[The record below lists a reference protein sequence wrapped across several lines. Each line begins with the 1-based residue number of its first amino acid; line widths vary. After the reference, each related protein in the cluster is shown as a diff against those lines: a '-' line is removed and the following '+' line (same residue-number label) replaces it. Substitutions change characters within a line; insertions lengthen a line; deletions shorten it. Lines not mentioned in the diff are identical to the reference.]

1 MSTDATQA
9 EINDWLSIISRLY
22 GESLSKSDL
31 SDMRKDIANIVSAI
45 ESIRAVKLENGDEP
59 APIFLPYRKEN

>member
-1 MSTDATQA
+1 MSTDATQS
-9 EINDWLSIISRLY
+9 EIKDWLNIVSRFY

-31 SDMRKDIANIVSAI
+31 SDMRRDIANIVDAI